1 MVKRKFKVGDRVKVK
16 KDIITLNRN
25 TVGECGTVKKLLT
38 DSYCLV
44 EFDKFVCGH
53 DCGGFAKEGHGW
65 NCAEDVLDLVK
76 TQNETIVIYR
86 KDNKV
91 IALDKSTGEKA
102 EAKCNP
108 ADEFDFRTGAKLAFN
123 RLIGEVVKPD
133 NGVREVKRKAK
144 VGEYIKIVDEKS
156 ITGMYKNGDICMA
169 IIVDDKAVIMEKDG
183 LLHGCAGHEE
193 YVVLENYKPE
203 EKAQEKDDSVIHVG
217 DMVEV
222 TNAGSCFSRYGT
234 WSGFGSYRQNYVNGV
249 SVEDGMVGKVL
260 NIAQHD
266 NIHIKRK
273 PLTLIQNPKTSQV
286 FIIGIDG
293 IKKVE
298 R

>member
-1 MVKRKFKVGDRVKVK
+1 MGKRKFKVGDRVKVK
-16 KDIITLNRN
+16 KDTITLNRN
-25 TVGECGTVKKLLT
+25 TVGECGTVKELLT
-38 DSYCLV
+38 DNYCSV
-44 EFDKFVCGH
+44 EFDKFVGGH
-53 DCGGFAKEGHGW
+53 NCGGFAKEGHGW

-102 EAKCNP
+102 EASCNP

-123 RLIGEVVKPD
+123 RLMGENVKLD

-144 VGEYIKIVDEKS
+144 VGEYIKIVDAKPFLIPYENGE
-156 ITGMYKNGDICMA
+156 IFRVMRVNNTGCNA
-169 IIVDDKAVIMEKDG
+169 ENSDKLCYVW
-183 LLHGCAGHEE
+183 HSE

-203 EKAQEKDDSVIHVG
+203 EKAQEKDNSEIHVG

-222 TNAGSCFSRYGT
+222 TYRGNCYSTYDT
-234 WSGFGSYRQNYVNGV
+234 WSGLGIYKQNFVSGV
-249 SVEDGMVGKVL
+249 SVEDGMVAKVL

-266 NIHIKRK
+266 RIYNKRK
-273 PLTLIQNPKTSQV
+273 PLVLIQNPKTSQV

>member
-1 MVKRKFKVGDRVKVK
+1 MEKHKFKVGDRVKVK
-16 KDIITLNRN
+16 KDIVTLNRR
-25 TVGECGTVKKLLT
+25 TVGKCGTVKELLT
-38 DSYCLV
+38 DNYCSV
-44 EFDKFVCGH
+44 EFDEFVGGH
-53 DCGGFAKEGHGW
+53 DCNGFAKEGHGW
-65 NCAEDVLDLVK
+65 NHAEDVLDLVK

-123 RLIGEVVKPD
+123 RLMGED
-133 NGVREVKRKAK
+133 NGVREVKRKAEA
-144 VGEYIKIVDEKS
+144 GEYIKIVDEKS
-156 ITGMYKNGDICMA
+156 ITGIYKNGDICSA
-169 IIVDDKAVIMEKDG
+169 IIVTDKAVIMEKDG

-203 EKAQEKDDSVIHVG
+203 EKAQKKDDSVIHVG

-222 TNAGSCFSRYGT
+222 THRGKCYSSYYT
-234 WSGFGSYRQNYVNGV
+234 WSGLGSYRQNYVNGV
-249 SVEDGMVGKVL
+249 YVKNGMVAKVL
-260 NIAQHD
+260 NIAQHGD
-266 NIHIKRK
+266 DKWK
-273 PLTLIQNPKTSQV
+273 TLALIQNPETSQV